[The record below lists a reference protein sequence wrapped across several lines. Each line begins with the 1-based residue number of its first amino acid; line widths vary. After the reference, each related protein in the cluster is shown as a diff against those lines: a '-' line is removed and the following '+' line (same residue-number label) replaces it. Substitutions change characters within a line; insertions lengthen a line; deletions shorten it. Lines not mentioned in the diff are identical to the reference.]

1 MNATPSE
8 STPNLLQQ
16 FFSVKLNWLLIFI
29 PVAVALDS
37 AGVVAAPVLFFI
49 AGVAIIPIA
58 ALIVRSTEQL
68 ATYTGDAV
76 GGLLNATF
84 GNAPEL
90 IICIVALKA
99 GYVEM
104 VRGAIIGGILAN
116 LLLALGA
123 AFFLG
128 GLRHH
133 DQRFNPAASRTY
145 STMMFLAAV
154 SMAVPS
160 TFSQFF
166 TAGETAPQ
174 EQLLG
179 LGIAGLLLLAYGLY
193 LLFSLK
199 THSKQ
204 FESVEGGGGG
214 GHHDGPRWSMPR
226 AIVSLLAASVLAAWM
241 SEILVGAAEE
251 TGKALGMSEMFIGI
265 VFLAVIGGA
274 AESGSAIA
282 MARKNKVDLTVE
294 HRARE
299 LHTDRALHRARPR
312 LRELPGR
319 AGPART
325 GVHAARGGGDV
336 HRGLHRLAGLRG
348 RPVELVQGRAAH
360 GGVRHHRPHVLLH
373 ADAGA
378 LRWANRCSTRSP
390 VSRRSSSA

>member
-1 MNATPSE
+1 MNATHSE
-8 STPNLLQQ
+8 ATPGLLRQ
-16 FFSVKLNWLLIFI
+16 FFSIKLNWLLAFVPI
-29 PVAVALDS
+29 AVVLDS
-37 AGVVAAPVLFFI
+37 AGSVTAPVLFFI

-160 TFSQFF
+160 TFSHFF
-166 TAGETAPQ
+166 TAGETVRQ

-282 MARKNKVDLTVE
+282 MGRKNKVDLTVSI
-294 HRARE
+294 ALGSCIQIALFIAPVLVFASYAVAPAPLE
-299 LHTDRALHRARPR
+299 LAFTRPEVGAMFIAVFIGAMVCGDGQSNWFKGVQLMAVYAIIALMFYFM
-312 LRELPGR
+312 
-319 AGPART
+319 PAT
-325 GVHAARGGGDV
+325 GH
-336 HRGLHRLAGLRG
+336 
-348 RPVELVQGRAAH
+348 
-360 GGVRHHRPHVLLH
+360 
-373 ADAGA
+373 
-378 LRWANRCSTRSP
+378 
-390 VSRRSSSA
+390 

>member
-1 MNATPSE
+1 MNATSSE
-8 STPNLLQQ
+8 ATPGLLKQ
-16 FFSVKLNWLLIFI
+16 FFAIKLNWLLVFI
-29 PVAVALDS
+29 PIAVAIEKS
-37 AGVVAAPVLFFI
+37 GAFPAPLLFFV

-90 IICIVALKA
+90 IICLVALKA

-154 SMAVPS
+154 SMGVPS

-166 TAGETAPQ
+166 AAGETFRE

-179 LGIAGLLLLAYGLY
+179 LGIAGVLLLGYALY
-193 LLFSLK
+193 LLFS
-199 THSKQ
+199 H
-204 FESVEGGGGG
+204 
-214 GHHDGPRWSMPR
+214 
-226 AIVSLLAASVLAAWM
+226 
-241 SEILVGAAEE
+241 
-251 TGKALGMSEMFIGI
+251 
-265 VFLAVIGGA
+265 
-274 AESGSAIA
+274 
-282 MARKNKVDLTVE
+282 
-294 HRARE
+294 
-299 LHTDRALHRARPR
+299 
-312 LRELPGR
+312 
-319 AGPART
+319 
-325 GVHAARGGGDV
+325 
-336 HRGLHRLAGLRG
+336 
-348 RPVELVQGRAAH
+348 
-360 GGVRHHRPHVLLH
+360 
-373 ADAGA
+373 
-378 LRWANRCSTRSP
+378 
-390 VSRRSSSA
+390 